1 LVIRLK
7 TRIVEKHLYKNY
19 LKKAEEFINA
29 CNDSFLKED
38 WDAVVINAVHSGIS
52 ASDALTI
59 FFKGVRHAG
68 ERHEDV
74 IQLLNTLELHDINDK
89 NRHVMNLLSVKN
101 KAEYEETL
109 MTRKN
114 AEDAKRSAERFLNY
128 VKGTLKT

>member
-1 LVIRLK
+1 M
-7 TRIVEKHLYKNY
+7 NS
-19 LKKAEEFINA
+19 
-29 CNDSFLKED
+29 CNDSFLKEE
-38 WDAVVINAVHSGIS
+38 WDAAVINAVHSGIS

-74 IQLLNTLELHDINDK
+74 VQLLNTLELHDIKDK
-89 NRHVMNLLSVKN
+89 NRHILNLLSVKN

-114 AEDAKRSAERFLNY
+114 AEDAKKSAERFLSY
-128 VKGTLKT
+128 VKDTLKH

>member
-1 LVIRLK
+1 MIRLK
-7 TRIVEKHLYKNY
+7 TRNVEKHLYKNY
-19 LKKAEEFINA
+19 LKKAWEFMNS
-29 CNDSFLKED
+29 CNDSFLKEE
-38 WDAVVINAVHSGIS
+38 WDAAVINAVHSGIS

-74 IQLLNTLELHDINDK
+74 VQLLNTLELHDIKDK
-89 NRHVMNLLSVKN
+89 NRHILNLLSVKN

-114 AEDAKRSAERFLNY
+114 AEDAKKSAERFLSY
-128 VKGTLKT
+128 VKDTLKH

>member
-1 LVIRLK
+1 M
-7 TRIVEKHLYKNY
+7 
-19 LKKAEEFINA
+19 NA
-29 CNDSFLKED
+29 CNDSFTKEE
-38 WDAVVINAVHSGIS
+38 WDAAVINAIHSGIS

-74 IQLLNTLELHDINDK
+74 IQLLNTLDLYDIKDK
-89 NRHVMNLLSVKN
+89 NKHILNLLSVKN

-114 AEDAKRSAERFLNY
+114 AEDAKRSAERFLSY
-128 VKGTLKT
+128 VKETLKV

>member
-1 LVIRLK
+1 MVIRLK

-29 CNDSFLKED
+29 CNDYFLKED